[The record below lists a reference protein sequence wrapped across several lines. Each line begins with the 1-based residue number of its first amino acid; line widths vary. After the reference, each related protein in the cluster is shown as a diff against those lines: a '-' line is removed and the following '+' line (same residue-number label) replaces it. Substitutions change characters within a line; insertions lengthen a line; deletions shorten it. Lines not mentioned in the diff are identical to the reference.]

1 MLCTTNYHDFEI
13 VQHNATGCGS
23 IASPAVI
30 QTFTGPAAASRAL
43 PGDYVE
49 WDAVAASCTL
59 INRTVHPP
67 LTGLLDVCSKTIY
80 GMTSRHVPIFL
91 FYPYDKR
98 YPPMRV
104 GCATEDRSINLLATV
119 RFDDWSAGE
128 TFPRANLE
136 TVIGPVGDLT
146 AEVKA
151 LVAYASPFWRP
162 KWKGLI
168 EPTAAI
174 AEHKIVPA
182 SQAHL
187 WHIFH
192 IDPEG
197 CRDVDDIIGI
207 QTRPDGAGVNL
218 LIGISD
224 VAAYIPAGS
233 ELDRL
238 AVQNTS
244 TVYSLGGR
252 ALRPMFP
259 AALSE
264 GLFSL
269 RPGDPKPVIAL
280 LCRYDGNAF
289 HDIEFAELLVPVH
302 TTYSYES
309 VMTEEGAAAKLVRQT
324 LSAAAATVARRL
336 AGPDAVIDVAAICGD
351 SRVFNPALNGA
362 TRGSCDSR
370 GATPA
375 CGGGSPASCAS
386 HVWIANLMILYNLE
400 AAARLAAAGTGLF
413 RAHKAVA
420 AAALDSVSTLP
431 AELQWV
437 VSMPATYVAAQETHS
452 QMGSAGTPTLYCH
465 ATSPIRRY
473 ADLANQRLLK
483 EIIRSGGD
491 SNSPVD
497 PAIVRHLNDRQK
509 TLKRYQR
516 SLVFLNNI
524 LGHEQTA
531 PVHATVVAIGP
542 TKARLYIKEWDT
554 LVSTVEYDS
563 LAVGDT
569 VRLRFYFNPGRP
581 NWKERIVFETVN

>member
-1 MLCTTNYHDFEI
+1 MLCTTNYQDFQI
-13 VQHNATGCGS
+13 VRQNATGCG
-23 IASPAVI
+23 AAAATAPAVI

-49 WDAVAASCTL
+49 WAAAAATCTL

-104 GCATEDRSINLLATV
+104 GCATENRSINLLATV

-136 TVIGPVGDLT
+136 TVIGPVGDLS
-146 AEVKA
+146 AEAKA
-151 LVAYASPFWRP
+151 LVAYASPFWRA
-162 KWKGLI
+162 KWRGLA
-168 EPTAAI
+168 EPTALLT
-174 AEHKIVPA
+174 EHKQLEVSGPA
-182 SQAHL
+182 AAQ

-207 QTRPDGAGVNL
+207 QKRPDGAGVNL

-238 AVQNTS
+238 ALQNTS
-244 TVYSLGGR
+244 TVYSLSGR
-252 ALRPMFP
+252 AIRPMFP

-269 RPGDPKPVIAL
+269 HPGDPKPVIAL

-289 HDIEFAELLVPVH
+289 YDIEFAEILTPVH

-309 VMTEEGAAAKLVRQT
+309 IMVEESEQAQRVRQT
-324 LSAAAATVARRL
+324 LSAAAATVARQL
-336 AGPDAVIDVAAICGD
+336 AGPDAVVDVGAICKD
-351 SRVFNPALNGA
+351 
-362 TRGSCDSR
+362 
-370 GATPA
+370 
-375 CGGGSPASCAS
+375 S

-420 AAALDSVSTLP
+420 AAALDSALP
-431 AELQWV
+431 TELQWV
-437 VSMPATYVAAQETHS
+437 ASMPATYVASQDTHS
-452 QMGSAGTPTLYCH
+452 QIGSAGSLYCH

-483 EIIRSGGD
+483 EIIRGGS
-491 SNSPVD
+491 SNSHVD
-497 PAIVRHLNDRQK
+497 PIIVCHLNDRQK
-509 TLKRYQR
+509 TFKRYQR

-524 LGHEQTA
+524 LGHQQTA
-531 PVHATVVAIGP
+531 PVHATVVSVGP

-554 LVSTVEYDS
+554 LVSTVEYNG